1 MKHLFITL
9 AAALTLTAFAAPAQ
23 KTAKPAAAAKVQ
35 QQEKLTIK
43 VTTPSSNLPIGAKAI
58 FNIALQGENIAKR
71 KVSIMTEGNPAV
83 RKYFSVTTD
92 DKGCA
97 SVTLP
102 VTRPGVVY
110 CRAYIGKIIG
120 DAGVMTEPYKV
131 QPAMPEPKD
140 FTAYWDNV
148 KAELNSRPLNAEV
161 TKLKTL
167 HGADGFKIKL
177 PIRL

>member
-9 AAALTLTAFAAPAQ
+9 AAALLLTTNAAPAQ

-43 VTTPSSNLPIGAKAI
+43 VTTISSNLPIGAKAI
-58 FNIALQGENIAKR
+58 FNIALQGKNIARR

-97 SVTLP
+97 QVILP

-120 DAGVMTEPYKV
+120 AAGVATDPYKV

-148 KAELNSRPLNAEV
+148 KTEFTPAEC
-161 TKLKTL
+161 
-167 HGADGFKIKL
+167 
-177 PIRL
+177 